1 MARGKGWRKD
11 LRVVL
16 WDQLAPNCSRR
27 PLLAEDGE
35 GSCRASVVEMLL
47 HIVRVGQS
55 RVHVPA
61 RLGLREPLAA
71 NESRTTAPGTP
82 IFQLIGGPDQRS
94 APIHRLANN
103 SSDRKRLYRQ
113 ILDADALPS
122 IPLAPPPPF
131 IQSSIPPFRRSAR
144 Y

>member
-61 RLGLREPLAA
+61 RLGLPEPLAA

-103 SSDRKRLYRQ
+103 SSDSKRLYR
-113 ILDADALPS
+113 ADHRCRRTAVNSSHPLP
-122 IPLAPPPPF
+122 F
-131 IQSSIPPFRRSAR
+131 HSSIPPFRRSAR